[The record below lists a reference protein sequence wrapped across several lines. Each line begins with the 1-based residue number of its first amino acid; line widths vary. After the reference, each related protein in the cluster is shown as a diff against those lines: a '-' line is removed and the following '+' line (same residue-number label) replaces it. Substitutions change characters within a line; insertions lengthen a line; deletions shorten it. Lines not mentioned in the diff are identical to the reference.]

1 MSIWVDSD
9 EKLNHMLSA
18 LSDKYL
24 LAVDTEFIRTNT
36 FYPKIALIQISDGT
50 QCFLVD
56 VLAFRDFE
64 GLKQLME
71 DPSRTLIFHAC
82 AEDLE
87 VLEHGLNIIPD
98 NIFDTQIAAGIAN
111 VGYSMGYAR
120 LVHRLFEVELD
131 KQETRSDWLARPLT
145 DRQIEYA
152 AYDVAYLHS
161 MYGILTTMLS
171 EQERQAWFEEESL
184 AVYTLVSDRKNT
196 QDYHRKV
203 KGAWKLGNESL
214 TALKRLCDWREVTAR
229 SLDKPRS
236 HVVKDNSLL
245 EIARRMPVVL
255 TEMQGIDDLYG
266 GTIKRHGNAL
276 LQEVSIARHDQ
287 PLQRLPEPLSKSV
300 SAVMKAM
307 RVGLNALAEGIELPQ
322 EFLSNKKELESIV
335 RSASEGSCVW
345 PDRLNAGWREGL
357 VKSVLQEVLIEAK
370 LQ

>member
-1 MSIWVDSD
+1 MSIWIDSD
-9 EKLNHMLSA
+9 EKLNHMLDA
-18 LSDKYL
+18 LSNKHL

-56 VLAFRDFE
+56 VLAVRHFE

-98 NIFDTQIAAGIAN
+98 TIFDTQIAAGIAN

-120 LVHRLFEVELD
+120 LVQRLFDIELD

-161 MYGILTTMLS
+161 MYNVLSGMLS
-171 EQERQAWFEEESL
+171 DQGRQHWFEEESL

-196 QDYHRKV
+196 QDYHRKL
-203 KGAWKLGNESL
+203 KGAWKLSSEAL
-214 TALKRLCDWREVTAR
+214 TALKRLCDWREITAR
-229 SLDKPRS
+229 ALDKPRS

-245 EIARRMPVVL
+245 EIARRMPVVAD
-255 TEMQGIDDLYG
+255 EMRGIDDLYG
-266 GTIKRHGNAL
+266 GTIKRHGHAL
-276 LQEVSIARHDQ
+276 LQEVAIAGQDQ
-287 PLQRLPEPLSKSV
+287 SLQRLPEPLSKSV
-300 SAVMKAM
+300 SAVMKTM
-307 RVGLNALAEGIELPQ
+307 RVALNSLAEGIELPL

-335 RSASEGSCVW
+335 RSASQGACVW
-345 PDRLNAGWREGL
+345 PERLNTGWRQSL
-357 VKSVLQEVLIEAK
+357 VKPALQDVLKEV
-370 LQ
+370 QF